1 MAPVIRALRK
11 DPAFETIVCLTA
23 QHREMMDQVLEIF
36 DIQADVDLN
45 LMHEDQ
51 SLPDLTASIL
61 TQMSQV
67 LREQNPDWV
76 LVQGDT
82 TTVMTTALAAFY
94 NQVRVGHIEAGLRSF
109 NKWAPYPEEIN
120 RKIAGIIADLHFAPT
135 EGAVRNLLN
144 EGIPAEIC
152 HVTGNTVIDAL
163 HYAADLPFDIASSA
177 LKDVPFGQK
186 QILTVTAHRR
196 ENHGKPLEDICR
208 AILRLSEEFSE
219 RIHFVFPVHLNPGV
233 RSIVYQMLA
242 DRPNI
247 QLLDPLD
254 YLTMVQLLKRTHI
267 LLTDSGGLQEE
278 APGLGV
284 PVLVLR
290 EVTERP
296 EGVASGNV
304 RLTGADPDKIYH
316 QVSLLLENPEEWQR
330 MANAK
335 NPYGDGH
342 AAERILQI
350 LYKV

>member
-1 MAPVIRALRK
+1 MNKKKIMVVIGTRPEAVKMAPVIRALRK

-186 QILTVTAHRR
+186 WQTAGRHLPRDSAPER
-196 ENHGKPLEDICR
+196 GIFR
-208 AILRLSEEFSE
+208 AHSFRLS
-219 RIHFVFPVHLNPGV
+219 
-233 RSIVYQMLA
+233 RSPQPRRAQHRLSDA
-242 DRPNI
+242 GRPT
-247 QLLDPLD
+247 Q
-254 YLTMVQLLKRTHI
+254 YSAVG
-267 LLTDSGGLQEE
+267 S
-278 APGLGV
+278 A
-284 PVLVLR
+284 
-290 EVTERP
+290 
-296 EGVASGNV
+296 
-304 RLTGADPDKIYH
+304 RLSDNG
-316 QVSLLLENPEEWQR
+316 S
-330 MANAK
+330 
-335 NPYGDGH
+335 
-342 AAERILQI
+342 AA
-350 LYKV
+350 